1 MKHDL
6 NTIHNY
12 LPFAT
17 VIVKGHV
24 EMGGPHHPEF
34 MCDHHGQSSPCPST
48 LDKEKETL

>member
-1 MKHDL
+1 MKQDL
-6 NTIHNY
+6 NTTHNY

-24 EMGGPHHPEF
+24 EMGPHHPEF
-34 MCDHHGQSSPCPST
+34 MCDHHRQRSPCP